1 MKSIVFSLLLVLL
14 FFFIFSCNRKNTVT
28 NISEKT
34 PGMVEINDVKQETET
49 KIKEIEKKKILLEG
63 KIISKEKYLEIK
75 KYYNPL
81 LEGKK
86 IDDEWLKKVN
96 TTMNLISS
104 NSNDFRSVSE
114 VVSSAKKERDYL
126 YG

>member
-1 MKSIVFSLLLVLL
+1 MKNIVFSLLLVLL

-49 KIKEIEKKKILLEG
+49 KIKEIEKKKMLLEG

-86 IDDEWLKKVN
+86 IDDEWFN
-96 TTMNLISS
+96 
-104 NSNDFRSVSE
+104 
-114 VVSSAKKERDYL
+114 
-126 YG
+126 

>member
-1 MKSIVFSLLLVLL
+1 
-14 FFFIFSCNRKNTVT
+14 
-28 NISEKT
+28 
-34 PGMVEINDVKQETET
+34 MVEINDVKQETET